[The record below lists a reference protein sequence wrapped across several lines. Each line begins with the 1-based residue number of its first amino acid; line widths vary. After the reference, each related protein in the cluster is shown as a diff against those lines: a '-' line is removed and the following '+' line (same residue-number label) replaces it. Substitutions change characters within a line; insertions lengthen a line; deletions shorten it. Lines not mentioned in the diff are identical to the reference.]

1 MAAEVGT
8 WGRDTRMTDA
18 EIIAALESINRDT
31 RQLIRA
37 FLMRGDDQMARRILE
52 VILDVHSDGPAASG
66 IAALTELLDTDP
78 GAREHVA
85 EIIREIDPV
94 ARYYRRLN
102 ALMSDELPDLRKL
115 LETLDPL
122 TRDALRRVLIRD
134 QADRDAI
141 SSQLLRYRDGHGD
154 AWADI
159 IDMLTMHP
167 EARRRV
173 VRLLGEIDAG

>member
-1 MAAEVGT
+1 
-8 WGRDTRMTDA
+8 
-18 EIIAALESINRDT
+18 
-31 RQLIRA
+31 
-37 FLMRGDDQMARRILE
+37 MARL
-52 VILDVHSDGPAASG
+52 ILDHHSDGPDASG

-85 EIIREIDPV
+85 EIIQEIDPV

-134 QADRDAI
+134 QDDRDAI
-141 SSQLLRYRDGHGD
+141 SSDLLRYRDERGD
-154 AWADI
+154 GWADI
-159 IDMLTMHP
+159 IDMLTMYP
-167 EARRRV
+167 ETRRRV
-173 VRLLGEIDAG
+173 VRLLAEIDAAD